1 MCYSYLALIESQNR
15 NTGVSES
22 KKVYN
27 NALTK
32 YLPETLPS
40 STDSLKLIKFT
51 SDVKALYQN
60 TTNGAVYDT
69 MGYLTKNG
77 VTWLHSQY
85 ADSYSYS
92 IPIIEFVLGN
102 LK

>member
-1 MCYSYLALIESQNR
+1 MCYSYLALIENQNR
-15 NTGVSES
+15 NNGVSES

-27 NALTK
+27 NALTR
-32 YLPETLPS
+32 YLSKTLLS
-40 STDSLKLIKFT
+40 STDSLNLIKFT
-51 SDVKALYQN
+51 SDVKVLYQN
-60 TTNGAVYDT
+60 TTNGVVYNT
-69 MGYLTKNG
+69 IGYLTKNG

-85 ADSYSYS
+85 ADPYSYS